1 MSARNYDV
9 VINGG
14 GMVGLLLACALGPSG
29 MKVAVVEARQ
39 PRRWSAA
46 EDDLR
51 VSAVTVASRRIF
63 ENVGV
68 WDRIESARVGP
79 FSGIEAWDAAGH
91 GRVTFDAA
99 ELGEPWLGYIVENG
113 LIQSSLLDRLADF
126 ANIDWL
132 CPATVESIDFHEDG
146 VDLTL
151 EDGRRLTAPLL
162 VGADG
167 AASGV
172 RDAAGIEVVSRDY
185 EQLGIVANVKTER
198 PHGGF
203 ARQRFLD
210 TGPLALLPLSGG
222 GCSIVWSCYA
232 DSARGLLELGDDE
245 FAAALGEACENAL
258 GRVVKVSP
266 RASFPLR
273 RLHAKHYVRPR
284 VALVGDAAH
293 VIHPLAGQ
301 GANLGFLDAAA
312 LSEVLTAARGRGRD
326 IGSLATLRRYERW
339 RTADNHLMQK
349 AMDGFHWLF
358 ANNRPA
364 LARLRN
370 AGLALTERMPPVKR
384 LFMDQALGFGRD
396 LPALARPK
404 RAA

>member
-1 MSARNYDV
+1 MSARSYDV
-9 VINGG
+9 VISGG

-29 MKVAVVEARQ
+29 MKVALVEARQ
-39 PRRWSAA
+39 PPRWSAA
-46 EDDLR
+46 ENDLR

-68 WDRIESARVGP
+68 WDRIEAARIGP
-79 FSGIEAWDAAGH
+79 FARIEAWDAAGR
-91 GRVTFDAA
+91 GRVSFDAA

-113 LIQSSLLDRLADF
+113 LIQSTLLDRLADYP
-126 ANIDWL
+126 NVDWL
-132 CPATVESIDFHEDG
+132 CPASVESIDFPDEG
-146 VDLTL
+146 VELTL
-151 EDGRRLTAPLL
+151 EDGRRLAAPLL

-167 AASGV
+167 ARSSV
-172 RDAAGIEVVSRDY
+172 REAAGIEVVTRDY
-185 EQLGIVANVKTER
+185 GQLGIVANIRTEQ
-198 PHGGF
+198 PHGDT

-222 GCSIVWSCYA
+222 GCSIVWSCREDEA
-232 DSARGLLELGDDE
+232 QRLLELSDDA
-245 FAAALGEACENAL
+245 FAAELEAASEGVL
-258 GRVVKVSP
+258 GRVVEVSA

-273 RLHAKHYVRPR
+273 RLHAKRYVSPR

-312 LSEVLTAARGRGRD
+312 LAEVLTAARSRGRD
-326 IGSLATLRRYERW
+326 PGSIATLRRYERW
-339 RTADNHLMQK
+339 RTTDNHLMQR

-358 ANNRPA
+358 ANDRPT
-364 LARLRN
+364 LAAVRN
-370 AGLALTERMPPVKR
+370 AGLMFTDRLPGVKR
-384 LFMDQALGFGRD
+384 LFMDHAMGFGRD
-396 LPALARPK
+396 LPRLARPD